1 MRIRVCRPHR
11 AQLYEFLVIYHLTM
25 ATFISFWL
33 ICEHFQCFVGRLSLY
48 VNKLWE
54 SSLNF
59 VPRAISLHGRK
70 KKLEKKQAVEH
81 TKYRT
86 NIGFHLNLFQI
97 NWFWLAFGFNIASI
111 HSANM
116 VCNLYW
122 TILWR
127 RGKTSSNQR
136 EIWKS
141 VRPPFRTISL
151 FSASQISLRSSKK
164 WVHTKARHR
173 F

>member
-11 AQLYEFLVIYHLTM
+11 AQLYEFLVIYHHGNFHIILIDLW
-25 ATFISFWL
+25 TFSMFCRPAVS
-33 ICEHFQCFVGRLSLY
+33 ICKQIMRILFE
-48 VNKLWE
+48 
-54 SSLNF
+54 F

-70 KKLEKKQAVEH
+70 KNWKKKQAVEH

-122 TILWR
+122 TILWGIR
-127 RGKTSSNQR
+127 KTSSNQR

-141 VRPPFRTISL
+141 VRPPLRTISL
-151 FSASQISLRSSKK
+151 FSASQISLRSSKN
-164 WVHTKARHR
+164 WVHTKPRHR